1 MTASTD
7 LAASKPNMLTRN
19 DTMLGICQSLGDDFG
34 FNPDFLR
41 VAIGIALIW
50 QPVLTIAVYLA
61 VGIVVMAARLLS
73 PDRAKAVADIGDVA
87 EPSQPSL
94 PANQSA
100 ELAQAA

>member
-1 MTASTD
+1 MTAIAD
-7 LAASKPNMLTRN
+7 LPASKPNMLTRN

-41 VAIGIALIW
+41 VALGIVLIW
-50 QPVLTIAVYLA
+50 QPILAIAAYLA
-61 VGIVVMAARLLS
+61 IGIVVLAARLLF
-73 PDRAKAVADIGDVA
+73 PNRADAATGVGNLSAA
-87 EPSQPSL
+87 PQPSL